1 MSIVI
6 LDAME
11 GKNSISENL
20 KQKLVQKGDEISHF
34 ELRDMKI
41 LPCRSCG
48 VCGFKSPGK
57 CVFNDDMHEI
67 LYAMAKCSTI
77 ILLTPVRFGGYPSAL
92 KKAVDKF
99 ALMALPSYT
108 VNNGHIVHPARYGN
122 KKLLGIGVQQEDSKD
137 RGGSFRRLVEN
148 NALNLQCEYKAIVLN
163 SSGDTENI
171 NQSIDNLLKGVC

>member
-11 GKNSISENL
+11 GKNNISDNL
-20 KQKLVQKGDEISHF
+20 KERIMKRSEELSYF

-48 VCGFKSPGK
+48 ACGFKSPGK
-57 CVFNDDMHEI
+57 CIFKDDMHEI
-67 LYAMAKCSTI
+67 LYAMAKSSTI
-77 ILLTPVRFGGYPSAL
+77 ILLAPVRFGGYPSGL

-99 ALMALPSYT
+99 ALMALPLYT
-108 VNNGHIVHPARYGN
+108 VKHGHMVHPARYGS
-122 KKLLGIGVQQEDSKD
+122 KTLIGIGVQQEGSKE
-137 RGGSFRRLVEN
+137 REESFKKLVEN
-148 NALNLQCEYKAIVLN
+148 NALNGQFEHKAVVLDF
-163 SSGDTENI
+163 SGDIESI

>member
-11 GKNSISENL
+11 SKNNISDNL
-20 KQKLVQKGDEISHF
+20 IERIIQKGNVVTYF

-48 VCGFKSPGK
+48 ICGFKSPGK
-57 CVFNDDMHEI
+57 CVFKDDMHEV
-67 LYAMAKCSTI
+67 LYAMARSSTI
-77 ILLTPVRFGGYPSAL
+77 ILLAPLQFGGYPSSL
-92 KKAVDKF
+92 KKAIDKF

-108 VNNGHIVHPARYGN
+108 VKHGHMVHPARYGS
-122 KKLLGIGVQQEDSKD
+122 KTLLGIGVQGAASKE
-137 RGGSFRRLVEN
+137 REESFKRLVEH
-148 NALNLQCEYKAIVLN
+148 NALNGQFEHKAVVLN
-163 SSGDTENI
+163 ASSDIGNI

>member
-11 GKNSISENL
+11 GSNSISDKL
-20 KQKLVQKGDEISHF
+20 KERMLQKSKELSHF

-57 CVFNDDMHEI
+57 CVFKDDMHEI
-67 LYAMAKCSTI
+67 LYAMAKSSTI
-77 ILLTPVRFGGYPSAL
+77 VLLAPVRFGGYPSSL

-108 VNNGHIVHPARYGN
+108 VKHGHMVHPARYGS
-122 KKLLGIGVQQEDSKD
+122 KMLIGIGVQGQASKE
-137 RGGSFRRLVEN
+137 REESFKRLVEN
-148 NALNLQCEYKAIVLN
+148 NALNGQFEHKSVVLN
-163 SSGDTENI
+163 ASDDMNEI
-171 NQSIDNLLKGVC
+171 EQVIDNLLKGVC